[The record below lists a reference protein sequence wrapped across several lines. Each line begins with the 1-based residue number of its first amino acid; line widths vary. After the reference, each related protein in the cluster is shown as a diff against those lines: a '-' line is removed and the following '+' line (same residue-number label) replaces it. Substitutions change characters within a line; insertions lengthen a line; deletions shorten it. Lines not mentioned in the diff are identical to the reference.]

1 MWFLLAEKLR
11 ERAGIQNV
19 SCLYIFLKGLQ
30 LLSSK
35 FVIGKIKY
43 AFVGSGRGGHQCLRP
58 SFLSFF
64 TYGQIFLSVLS
75 RLAY

>member
-1 MWFLLAEKLR
+1 MWFLLAEKWR

-19 SCLYIFLKGLQ
+19 SCLYIFLKGLE

-43 AFVGSGRGGHQCLRP
+43 AFVWGAH
-58 SFLSFF
+58 
-64 TYGQIFLSVLS
+64 
-75 RLAY
+75 